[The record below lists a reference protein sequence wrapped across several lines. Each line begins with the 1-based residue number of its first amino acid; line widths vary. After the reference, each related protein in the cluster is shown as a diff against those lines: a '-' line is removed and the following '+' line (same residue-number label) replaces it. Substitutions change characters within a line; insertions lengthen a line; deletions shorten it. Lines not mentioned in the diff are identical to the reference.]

1 MEKCQKPRRAPN
13 LDLKKARG
21 SESLGET
28 IFGYY
33 SRLFRHN
40 DFFLAQLQRIVASD
54 LNLTVFARGCFRNLN
69 IG

>member
-21 SESLGET
+21 SESLGDPF
-28 IFGYY
+28 FGYY

-40 DFFLAQLQRIVASD
+40 GKQIKQFVE
-54 LNLTVFARGCFRNLN
+54 N
-69 IG
+69 I